1 MFSHRSSYRN
11 FDPNIGVNKIMSVHK
26 DISLHAEKQN
36 QLFNKFALLE
46 QKREDY
52 IQEAIELCKAG
63 KEFTTD
69 FINEVTLQINEL
81 ANQRLVPI
89 RKIVTPEMVREYVEQ
104 K

>member
-1 MFSHRSSYRN
+1 MFSHHSSYR
-11 FDPNIGVNKIMSVHK
+11 FDPNIGVNKIVSVHK

>member
-1 MFSHRSSYRN
+1 
-11 FDPNIGVNKIMSVHK
+11 MSVHK

-104 K
+104 KVKYTF

>member
-1 MFSHRSSYRN
+1 
-11 FDPNIGVNKIMSVHK
+11 VNKIVSVHK

>member
-1 MFSHRSSYRN
+1 
-11 FDPNIGVNKIMSVHK
+11 MSVHK

-89 RKIVTPEMVREYVEQ
+89 RKIVTPEMVREYVE
-104 K
+104 KK

>member
-1 MFSHRSSYRN
+1 
-11 FDPNIGVNKIMSVHK
+11 MSVHK
-26 DISLHAEKQN
+26 DISIHAEKQN

-89 RKIVTPEMVREYVEQ
+89 RKIVTPEMVREYVE
-104 K
+104 KK

>member
-1 MFSHRSSYRN
+1 MYIKTFL
-11 FDPNIGVNKIMSVHK
+11 I
-26 DISLHAEKQN
+26 HAEKQN

-63 KEFTTD
+63 KEFTTNS
-69 FINEVTLQINEL
+69 INEVTLQINEL

-89 RKIVTPEMVREYVEQ
+89 RKIVTPVMVHEYVE
-104 K
+104 KK

>member
-1 MFSHRSSYRN
+1 
-11 FDPNIGVNKIMSVHK
+11 VNKTVSVHK

-36 QLFNKFALLE
+36 KLFNKFALLE

-89 RKIVTPEMVREYVEQ
+89 RKVVTPEMVREYVEQ

>member
-1 MFSHRSSYRN
+1 
-11 FDPNIGVNKIMSVHK
+11 MSVHK

-36 QLFNKFALLE
+36 KLFNKFALLE

-89 RKIVTPEMVREYVEQ
+89 RKVVTPEMVREYVEQ

>member
-1 MFSHRSSYRN
+1 
-11 FDPNIGVNKIMSVHK
+11 VNKIVSVHK

-36 QLFNKFALLE
+36 KLFNKFALLE

-69 FINEVTLQINEL
+69 FINKVTLQINEL

-89 RKIVTPEMVREYVEQ
+89 RKVVTPEMVREYVEQ

>member
-1 MFSHRSSYRN
+1 
-11 FDPNIGVNKIMSVHK
+11 MSVHK

-63 KEFTTD
+63 KEFTTV

-89 RKIVTPEMVREYVEQ
+89 RKIVTPEMVREYVE
-104 K
+104 KK